1 MPHDPASPVA
11 IQSISNI
18 KIVEFTVPQILDQ
31 LVIDRAQDEL
41 TAVID
46 KAGQP
51 KMIISFEGVGGIS
64 SSMLG
69 TLITLNNKITAMKGE
84 LRLAHI
90 DPQLMTVF
98 KITNLHK
105 LLKIYKTTD
114 EALKKF

>member
-1 MPHDPASPVA
+1 MPNDNAGPVV
-11 IQSISNI
+11 IQSISNV

-31 LVIDRAQDEL
+31 LVIDRIQAEL
-41 TAVID
+41 SGIID
-46 KAGQP
+46 KAGHP

-64 SSMLG
+64 SAMLG
-69 TLITLNNKITAMKGE
+69 ALITLNNKTKAMKGE

-114 EALKKF
+114 DALKKF